1 MDKRTAISPEI
12 TAKKNKI
19 GNNLAGKFITNLLRT
34 GIKKIKRA
42 YLQLRWGNHVD
53 SRSLNWDWSE
63 TNFNR
68 IAVVNL
74 LLNKFK
80 NPSYLEIG
88 CASNNLFDS
97 VPVEKKIGVDP
108 SSGGNVRKTSDDFFK
123 TNDINFDVIFIDGLH
138 TYEQVR
144 RDIINSIKSLND
156 NGGGWIAL
164 HDMLPRNW
172 IEHHVPIVAKGAWTG
187 DVWKVAFE
195 LIETKDIEFKII
207 KIDHGVGVIKV
218 LNTKATLKNLK
229 DDLLDKEFSYY
240 YENLN
245 KLPITDWEKAQSWLR
260 S

>member
-1 MDKRTAISPEI
+1 M
-12 TAKKNKI
+12 
-19 GNNLAGKFITNLLRT
+19 
-34 GIKKIKRA
+34 
-42 YLQLRWGNHVD
+42 
-53 SRSLNWDWSE
+53 
-63 TNFNR
+63 
-68 IAVVNL
+68 
-74 LLNKFK
+74 
-80 NPSYLEIG
+80 EIG
-88 CASNNLFDS
+88 CASNSLFDS
-97 VPVEKKIGVDP
+97 VPVQKKIGVDP